1 LTPHDLINRSE
12 GMTKVADQWLRDI
25 LILLAQNRT
34 VTRAEIL
41 EVTGYNP
48 ASVSHALRYL
58 TRAGVILKVGKLESK
73 AGRRQEILQI
83 NAEAG
88 YLAAIDLEGAKIRF
102 ALTNL
107 VGDVRYRW
115 EEEVR
120 IGEALDGKRVVHGL
134 QRVFANLSP
143 EQRGRVLAIGVC
155 HPGYPDRDG
164 RVTAVN
170 LGWHDFPI
178 REQLVRAYALPVFL
192 EGAHHTYVQAERWLG
207 TARHVR
213 NCVYVIVGQGVG
225 AGCFVDDHLLEGA
238 TGIGSEFGHV
248 VSDPES
254 PDRCACGRR
263 GCLEAI
269 ASAPNMVRQFVEA
282 TTRGGSKVL
291 RDVDLAFVLDAARH
305 NDPTALKVVDRA
317 ARSLGIA
324 LSQLVQILGPE
335 LIVLGGDIVS
345 GQDLFLP
352 RIRTVLASFVTPK
365 LGDAVRI
372 TVSSLGLDIGLKG
385 AAAMAFRR
393 SVMDS
398 KLLRERICV
407 PTAPQPRAEIRRP
420 RRSTAIAASKSGRG
434 E

>member
-1 LTPHDLINRSE
+1 
-12 GMTKVADQWLRDI
+12 MTKVADQWLRDI

-83 NAEAG
+83 NADAG
-88 YLAAIDLEGAKIRF
+88 FLAAIDLEGSKIRF

-120 IGEALDGKRVVHGL
+120 VGEALDGRRVVHGL
-134 QRVFANLSP
+134 QRVFANLSS

-155 HPGYPDRDG
+155 HPGFQNRDG
-164 RVTAVN
+164 CVTAIN
-170 LGWHDFPI
+170 IGWNDFPI

-192 EGAHHTYVQAERWLG
+192 EGAHQTYVQAERWLG
-207 TARHVR
+207 TARHAR
-213 NCVYVIVGQGVG
+213 NCVYVIVGQGIG

-238 TGIGSEFGHV
+238 SGVGGEFGHV
-248 VSDPES
+248 VSDPEA
-254 PDRCACGRR
+254 PDQCTCGRR

-269 ASAPNMVRQFVEA
+269 ASAPNIVRQYVEA
-282 TTRGGSKVL
+282 TTRGRSKVM
-291 RDVDLAFVLDAARH
+291 REVDLAFLLDEARH
-305 NDPTALKVVDRA
+305 NEPTALKVVDRA

-324 LSQLVQILGPE
+324 LSQLVQILSPE

-393 SVMDS
+393 SILDS
-398 KLLRERICV
+398 KLLREQICG
-407 PTAPQPRAEIRRP
+407 P
-420 RRSTAIAASKSGRG
+420 IAAMQRADGRKSRKSSADSSSKPG
-434 E
+434 

>member
-1 LTPHDLINRSE
+1 
-12 GMTKVADQWLRDI
+12 MTKVADQWLRDI

-48 ASVSHALRYL
+48 ASVSHTLRYL

-83 NAEAG
+83 NADAG
-88 YLAAIDLEGAKIRF
+88 FLAAIDLEGSKIRF

-107 VGDVRYRW
+107 VGDGRYRW

-120 IGEALDGKRVVHGL
+120 VGEALDGRRVVHGL
-134 QRVFANLSP
+134 QRVLANLSP
-143 EQRGRVLAIGVC
+143 AQRGRVLAIGVC
-155 HPGYPDRDG
+155 HPGFPNRDG
-164 RVTAVN
+164 CVTAVN
-170 LGWHDFPI
+170 IGWKDFPI
-178 REQLVRAYALPVFL
+178 QELLVRAFALPVFL
-192 EGAHHTYVQAERWLG
+192 EGAHQTYVQAERWLG
-207 TARHVR
+207 TARHAR
-213 NCVYVIVGQGVG
+213 NCVYVIVGQGIG

-238 TGIGSEFGHV
+238 IGIGGEFGHV
-248 VSDPES
+248 VSDPYA
-254 PDRCACGRR
+254 PDQCTCGRR

-269 ASAPNMVRQFVEA
+269 ASAPNMVRQYIEA
-282 TTRGGSKVL
+282 TTQTRSKVL
-291 RDVDLAFVLDAARH
+291 RDVDLEFVLDAARH

-324 LSQLVQILGPE
+324 LSQLVQILSPE

-352 RIRTVLASFVTPK
+352 RIRAVLSSFVTPM

-393 SVMDS
+393 SVLDS
-398 KLLRERICV
+398 KLLREKICR
-407 PTAPQPRAEIRRP
+407 PITAMQKTDVKKPRQLTADS
-420 RRSTAIAASKSGRG
+420 RSTSG
-434 E
+434 

>member
-1 LTPHDLINRSE
+1 
-12 GMTKVADQWLRDI
+12 
-25 LILLAQNRT
+25 
-34 VTRAEIL
+34 
-41 EVTGYNP
+41 
-48 ASVSHALRYL
+48 
-58 TRAGVILKVGKLESK
+58 
-73 AGRRQEILQI
+73 
-83 NAEAG
+83 
-88 YLAAIDLEGAKIRF
+88 
-102 ALTNL
+102 
-107 VGDVRYRW
+107 
-115 EEEVR
+115 
-120 IGEALDGKRVVHGL
+120 
-134 QRVFANLSP
+134 
-143 EQRGRVLAIGVC
+143 
-155 HPGYPDRDG
+155 
-164 RVTAVN
+164 
-170 LGWHDFPI
+170 
-178 REQLVRAYALPVFL
+178 
-192 EGAHHTYVQAERWLG
+192 
-207 TARHVR
+207 
-213 NCVYVIVGQGVG
+213 
-225 AGCFVDDHLLEGA
+225 
-238 TGIGSEFGHV
+238 
-248 VSDPES
+248 
-254 PDRCACGRR
+254 
-263 GCLEAI
+263 
-269 ASAPNMVRQFVEA
+269 MVRQFVEA
-282 TTRGGSKVL
+282 TTRGGSKVR

-407 PTAPQPRAEIRRP
+407 PAAPQPRAEIRRP